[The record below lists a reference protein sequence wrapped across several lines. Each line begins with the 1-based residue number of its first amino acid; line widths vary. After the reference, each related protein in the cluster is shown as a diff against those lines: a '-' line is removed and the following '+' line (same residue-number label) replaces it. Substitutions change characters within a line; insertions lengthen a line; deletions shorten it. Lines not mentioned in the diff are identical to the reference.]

1 MTDRN
6 NTFPQVL
13 AVLFP
18 LLLVIAIGFSW
29 PAWTLGAMVVAF
41 GSCLTVLAFLK
52 TRPNV
57 MTAGLWMAG
66 LACGLGAAFLLRQ

>member
-13 AVLFP
+13 AVLIP
-18 LLLVIAIGFSW
+18 LLLVVAIGFSW

-41 GSCLTVLAFLK
+41 GCWLTVLAFLK
-52 TRPNV
+52 NRPNV
-57 MTAGLWMAG
+57 MTAGLCMVG